1 MIRRQLCRIV
11 YRSLAFKPQPFVQ
24 IPFYNFATGHGK
36 KILDVWDLPKAQYTE
51 LSDAIYECHTS
62 RMVAELLKENIHQ
75 MTDYQLSYAIYHM
88 YEYDII
94 LDDNFY
100 NIVLP
105 IVKEFVKNMDRE
117 SNKALAE
124 LVYHLGWMK
133 VEDEGLWRLFE
144 QKLVG
149 ERLYRYIPLKELCK
163 MINALGTVNQ
173 GSDELFNIFEKVLIK
188 HRLNLLPEDI
198 DYARQ
203 GFENRKVG
211 SQVLFG
217 VFEDPLQ
224 ALPEGYGEPE
234 KLRQIGSKH

>member
-1 MIRRQLCRIV
+1 MIRRQLCRSL
-11 YRSLAFKPQPFVQ
+11 YRFLAFKPQPIVK
-24 IPFYNFATGHGK
+24 IPVYNFVTGHGK
-36 KILDVWDLPKAQYTE
+36 KILDVWDLSKAQYVELTE
-51 LSDAIYECHTS
+51 AITECHTC

-75 MTDYQLSYAIYHM
+75 MTDYQLSFAIKQI

-100 NIVLP
+100 NIILP

-117 SNKALAE
+117 SNKALGE
-124 LVYHLGWMK
+124 LVSYFGWMK

-149 ERLYRYIPLKELCK
+149 EKLYRYIPLKELCK
-163 MINALGTVNQ
+163 MIDALGTANQ
-173 GSDELFNIFEKVLIK
+173 GSDELFNIFERVLLK
-188 HRLNLLPEDI
+188 HRLNLEPEDI
-198 DYARQ
+198 SYARK
-203 GFENRKVG
+203 GFESRKVG

-234 KLRQIGSKH
+234 KFKQIGH